1 MLPYILP
8 FSGVLLGALIA
19 LAIDDHKA
27 TAIRL
32 LLSFSGAFLLALS
45 LFELLPE
52 VYDHLPATTAGGL
65 IMAGIL
71 LQIILEFF
79 SKGVEHGHVHMNKQ
93 QARLP
98 VLLFVSLGIH
108 SFLEGFPIHAHNTM
122 MYAVLVHKVPVA
134 LLLTIF
140 MLKTQQSKISIISFI
155 FIFASLTPLGTYC
168 SNLLPMSETLVF
180 GVNAVV
186 VGIFFHI
193 STTII
198 FESGEGHKFN
208 LTKLIAIVAGVA
220 AAFLV

>member
-1 MLPYILP
+1 MLAYILP

-19 LAIDDHKA
+19 LVIDNHKA
-27 TAIRL
+27 IAVRL

-52 VYDHLPATTAGGL
+52 VYQHLPATTAGVL
-65 IMAGIL
+65 IMLGIL

-79 SKGVEHGHVHMNKQ
+79 SKGVEHGHVHMNEQ
-93 QARLP
+93 QKGLP

-108 SFLEGFPIHAHNTM
+108 SFLEGFPIHSHETM
-122 MYAVLVHKVPVA
+122 MYGVLVHKVPIA
-134 LLLTIF
+134 LLLTVF
-140 MLKTQQSKISIISFI
+140 MLKTKQSKLSILSFI

-168 SNLLPMSETLVF
+168 SSLLSISENVVF
-180 GVNAVV
+180 GINAVV

-220 AAFLV
+220 AAFLI